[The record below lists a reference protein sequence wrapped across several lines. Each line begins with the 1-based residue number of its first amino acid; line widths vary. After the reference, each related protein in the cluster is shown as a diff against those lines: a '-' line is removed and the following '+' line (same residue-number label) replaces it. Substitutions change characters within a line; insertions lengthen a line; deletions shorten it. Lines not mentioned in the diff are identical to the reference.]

1 MGNKVYLG
9 YIIDKSQ
16 KDKSVFNTL
25 TITNKKSIWFGLIT
39 IYEIQV
45 NEEYITTVIDRL
57 QKNMA
62 NHIGF
67 IRQEFYFH
75 FYCGNELIIAV
86 FN

>member
-1 MGNKVYLG
+1 MENKVYLG

-45 NEEYITTVIDRL
+45 NEENITTVIDRL

-62 NHIGF
+62 
-67 IRQEFYFH
+67 
-75 FYCGNELIIAV
+75 
-86 FN
+86 